1 MADILL
7 LDNIDSFTYNLAD
20 QLRSNG
26 HNVVIYRNHIPAQTL
41 IERLATMS
49 NPVLML
55 SPGPGVPSEAGCM
68 PELLTRLRGK
78 LPIIGICLGHQAIV
92 EAYGGY
98 VGQAGEI
105 LHGKASSIEHDGQ
118 AGEILHGKASSI
130 EHDGQAMFAG
140 LTNPLPVAR
149 YHSLVG
155 SNIPAGLTINA
166 HFNGM
171 VMAVRH
177 DADRV
182 CGFQFHPESI
192 LTTQG
197 ARLLEQTLA
206 WAQQKLE
213 PANTL
218 QPILEKLYQAQTL
231 SQQESHQLF
240 SAVVR
245 GELKP
250 EQLAAALVS
259 MKIRG
264 EHPNEIAGAATALL
278 ENAAPFPR
286 PDYLFADIVGT
297 GGDGSNSINISTAS
311 AFVAAACGL
320 KVAKHGNRSV
330 SSKSG
335 SSDLLAAFGINL
347 DMNADKSRQALDE
360 LGVCFLFAPK
370 YHTGFRHAMPV
381 RQQLKTR
388 TLFNVLGPLINPA
401 HPPLALI
408 GVYSPELV
416 LPIAETLRVL
426 GYQRAAVVHSGGMD
440 EVSLH
445 APTIVAELHD
455 GEIKSYQL
463 TAEDFGL
470 TPYHQE
476 QLAGGTPEENRD
488 ILTRLLQGKGD
499 AAHEAAVAAN
509 VAMLMRLHG
518 HEDLQANAQ
527 TVLEVLR
534 SGSAYDRVTALAARG

>member
-1 MADILL
+1 MILL
-7 LDNIDSFTYNLAD
+7 IDNYDSFSYNLYQMIGEIEPD
-20 QLRSNG
+20 VK
-26 HNVVIYRNHIPAQTL
+26 VVRNDEISVDEIRRLKP
-41 IERLATMS
+41 ERII
-49 NPVLML
+49 L
-55 SPGPGVPSEAGCM
+55 SPGPGRPEDAGILIEVVK
-68 PELLTRLRGK
+68 ELGK
-78 LPIIGICLGHQAIV
+78 EIPILGVCLGHQAVCAAFGAKITY
-92 EAYGGY
+92 AKK
-98 VGQAGEI
+98 QM
-105 LHGKASSIEHDGQ
+105 HGKQSQIKVDTETLLFSGCSQSIL
-118 AGEILHGKASSI
+118 A
-130 EHDGQAMFAG
+130 
-140 LTNPLPVAR
+140 AR
-149 YHSLVG
+149 YHSL
-155 SNIPAGLTINA
+155 AA
-166 HFNGM
+166 
-171 VMAVRH
+171 
-177 DADRV
+177 DADTIPDSLYV
-182 CGFQFHPESI
+182 TASTKDGEIMAIQHKEYPIYSVQFHPESI

>member
-20 QLRSNG
+20 QLRSSG
-26 HNVVIYRNHIPAQTL
+26 HHVVIYRNHVPAQLL
-41 IERLATMS
+41 IDRLATMN

-68 PELLTRLRGK
+68 PELLTRLRGR

-105 LHGKASSIEHDGQ
+105 LHGKASSITHDG
-118 AGEILHGKASSI
+118 E
-130 EHDGQAMFAG
+130 AMFIG
-140 LTNPLPVAR
+140 LPNPLPVAR

-166 HFNGM
+166 QFDGM

-177 DADRV
+177 EVDRV
-182 CGFQFHPESI
+182 VGFQFHPESI

-197 ARLLEQTLA
+197 ARLLEQTLD
-206 WAQQKLE
+206 WALLKLKQT
-213 PANTL
+213 NTS
-218 QPILEKLYQAQTL
+218 QPILDKLYQGKTL
-231 SQQESHQLF
+231 EREESHQLF
-240 SAVVR
+240 SAIVR

-259 MKIRG
+259 MKVRG
-264 EHPNEIAGAATALL
+264 EHPLEIAGAASALL
-278 ENAAPFPR
+278 EHAAAFPT
-286 PDYLFADIVGT
+286 PDYEFTDIVGT

-311 AFVAAACGL
+311 AFVAAAVGM

-330 SSKSG
+330 SSRSG

-347 DMNADKSRQALDE
+347 DMSAEASRQALDE
-360 LGVCFLFAPK
+360 LGICFLFAPK
-370 YHTGFRHAMPV
+370 YHSGFRHAMPV

-401 HPPLALI
+401 RPPLALI
-408 GVYSPELV
+408 GVYSPDLV
-416 LPIAETLRVL
+416 LPIAETLRML
-426 GYQRAAVVHSGGMD
+426 GYKRAAVVHSGGMD

-445 APTIVAELHD
+445 ADTQVAELHN
-455 GEIKSYQL
+455 GEIKSYIL

-470 TPYHQE
+470 EPYVQE
-476 QLAGGTPEENRD
+476 ALAGGTPEENRD
-488 ILTRLLQGKGD
+488 ILTRLLQGKGEL
-499 AAHEAAVAAN
+499 AHESAVAAN
-509 VAMLMRLHG
+509 VAMLMRIHG
-518 HEDLQANAQ
+518 HEDLRANAQ
-527 TVLEVLR
+527 QVLKVIR
-534 SGSAYDRVTALAARG
+534 SGAPYSRVTALAGRG

>member
-118 AGEILHGKASSI
+118 A
-130 EHDGQAMFAG
+130 MFAG

-213 PANTL
+213 QTNTL
-218 QPILEKLYQAQTL
+218 QPIWKNCIR
-231 SQQESHQLF
+231 H
-240 SAVVR
+240 R
-245 GELKP
+245 R
-250 EQLAAALVS
+250 LAN
-259 MKIRG
+259 KK
-264 EHPNEIAGAATALL
+264 ATSC
-278 ENAAPFPR
+278 FQR
-286 PDYLFADIVGT
+286 WYV
-297 GGDGSNSINISTAS
+297 AS
-311 AFVAAACGL
+311 
-320 KVAKHGNRSV
+320 
-330 SSKSG
+330 
-335 SSDLLAAFGINL
+335 
-347 DMNADKSRQALDE
+347 
-360 LGVCFLFAPK
+360 
-370 YHTGFRHAMPV
+370 
-381 RQQLKTR
+381 
-388 TLFNVLGPLINPA
+388 
-401 HPPLALI
+401 
-408 GVYSPELV
+408 
-416 LPIAETLRVL
+416 
-426 GYQRAAVVHSGGMD
+426 
-440 EVSLH
+440 
-445 APTIVAELHD
+445 
-455 GEIKSYQL
+455 
-463 TAEDFGL
+463 
-470 TPYHQE
+470 
-476 QLAGGTPEENRD
+476 
-488 ILTRLLQGKGD
+488 
-499 AAHEAAVAAN
+499 
-509 VAMLMRLHG
+509 
-518 HEDLQANAQ
+518 
-527 TVLEVLR
+527 
-534 SGSAYDRVTALAARG
+534 

>member
-98 VGQAGEI
+98 V
-105 LHGKASSIEHDGQ
+105 GQ

-335 SSDLLAAFGINL
+335 DRVIALVNNLGATPLSELYGVYNRLTTRCQQAGLTIERNLIGAYCTSL
-347 DMNADKSRQALDE
+347 DM
-360 LGVCFLFAPK
+360 
-370 YHTGFRHAMPV
+370 TGFSITL
-381 RQQLKTR
+381 LKVDDET
-388 TLFNVLGPLINPA
+388 
-401 HPPLALI
+401 LALWDA
-408 GVYSPELV
+408 P
-416 LPIAETLRVL
+416 
-426 GYQRAAVVHSGGMD
+426 VH
-440 EVSLH
+440 
-445 APTIVAELHD
+445 
-455 GEIKSYQL
+455 
-463 TAEDFGL
+463 
-470 TPYHQE
+470 TPA
-476 QLAGGTPEENRD
+476 LNW
-488 ILTRLLQGKGD
+488 GK
-499 AAHEAAVAAN
+499 
-509 VAMLMRLHG
+509 
-518 HEDLQANAQ
+518 
-527 TVLEVLR
+527 
-534 SGSAYDRVTALAARG
+534 